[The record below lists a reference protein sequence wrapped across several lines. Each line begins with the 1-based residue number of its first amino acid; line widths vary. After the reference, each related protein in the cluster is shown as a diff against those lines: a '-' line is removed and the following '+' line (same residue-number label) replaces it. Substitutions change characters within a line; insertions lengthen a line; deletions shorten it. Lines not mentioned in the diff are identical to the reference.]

1 MSTQESPDFTRYR
14 PLLDTLADA
23 GPVTVPEIAARLEA
37 HPVTV
42 ERQCHELQRA
52 GRIRQCTGGKL
63 VVADDGCG
71 NPTR

>member
-1 MSTQESPDFTRYR
+1 M
-14 PLLDTLADA
+14 LADA

-42 ERQCHELQRA
+42 ERQCLELQRA

-63 VVADDGCG
+63 VVAEDRCD
-71 NPTR
+71 NSMR